1 MPIVNYGDQYDPIAG
16 VAPINIAP
24 APQAL
29 TLEDPSVMETLG
41 AAFRESNVVGSA
53 IANETR
59 GLNPREREDGFNPLN
74 EIKGTPYESRAM
86 DAAGI
91 FNRPYFEA
99 WKRQVDREQDDE
111 KTLEAAGWLGT
122 GASAVAA
129 ILDLPT
135 LIPGGAV
142 LRGAG
147 GGVSLARSAASVA
160 VAGGVGAAASEG
172 ALQATQ
178 QTRTAAET
186 AIGIGSGIVFGGLLG
201 AGAGAVMSQLEKRAA
216 TKAID
221 GIRQATRET
230 TSLTPI
236 ADEVEQLYRDG
247 LAASAGAAARRV
259 DTLDDLSVAGRAAG
273 VYAKATAQLNPV
285 LRSVTSPSRVHREI
299 MNGMMENSVYLK
311 MNVEGRG
318 SAAVETLQKQWSRGA
333 YGAALED
340 HLSIWREARA
350 AGLDLSREDFAR
362 AVGRA
367 ARRGDTGENEF
378 VTRAAKAWRERV
390 VEPLKRGAQ
399 ETGQL
404 PEDLPARFDETYLHR
419 VYQRDR
425 IIAQE
430 PQFKSAIRPYIEKS
444 IDDALRIAEKEGKD
458 RAELDFVS
466 EADRRDYVEGIV
478 QDVFNKVTG
487 LDQTEIPYGLVSVQ
501 QGPLKERTLN
511 VPDRVLEPWLEDDVE
526 MVNKRYARK
535 MGADVELARRFGRAD
550 LKDQI
555 DDIAADYDKL
565 KQGVTDEK
573 ELARLS
579 KRQKSDIDDLK
590 AIRDLLRG
598 NYRPEA
604 NSTNFARITR
614 AAGQLNYI
622 RTMGGVL
629 VSSLTDAV
637 RPAMVHGLTAYMQDG
652 ILPLIRNLKAVK
664 MSVKDAKLAGA
675 ISERILQSRMAT
687 MAELTDPYAANSPFE
702 RLLDNLANNFSKL
715 TLMNQWNDAQKTISS
730 VMTQNRILR
739 NAEASYDQLKPR
751 ERAYMGYL
759 GIDEDMASRVIQE
772 FRQHG
777 QEVDGVRVANT
788 GEWTDEGARRAYYA
802 AINKDVDTTI
812 VTKGVG
818 DVPLFVNRPIGR
830 AAIQFKSFALASNQ
844 RMLMR
849 GMQEG
854 PGRALGGIAGM
865 ATLGMFVYWLKNME
879 AGRDVSNN
887 PGTWVAEGL
896 DRSGIFAIGFEI
908 NNTLEKAGAPLLYA
922 GMSALGR
929 AAVPGSDAKQP
940 ASRFATRSVV
950 EGFMGPS
957 FGLANDVV
965 GTSSIG
971 LRAAS
976 KAVGAGD
983 DNQLLAPSDI
993 QTIRRLTP
1001 YASLPYW
1008 RWLIDGGFG
1017 LQDNGTFKGAV
1028 PEIKDAVK

>member
-1 MPIVNYGDQYDPIAG
+1 MPIVNYGDQFDPIAS
-16 VAPINIAP
+16 ARPINIARQP
-24 APQAL
+24 EPEAFD
-29 TLEDPSVMETLG
+29 DPTVLETLG

-59 GLNPREREDGFNPLN
+59 GLNPREKEDGFNPLD
-74 EIKGTPYESRAM
+74 EIRGTKYEARAL

-99 WKRQVDREQDDE
+99 WKRQIDREEDDE
-111 KTLEAAGWLGT
+111 KTLQSAGWLGT

-147 GGVSLARSAASVA
+147 GGISLARSAASVA
-160 VAGGVGAAASEG
+160 LAGGVGAAASEG

-178 QTRTAAET
+178 QTRTTGES

-201 AGAGAVMSQLEKRAA
+201 GGAGALMSQIEKRAA

-221 GIRQATRET
+221 GIRQASRET
-230 TSLTPI
+230 TSLTPV
-236 ADEVEQLYRDG
+236 ADEVEQVYRDG

-259 DTLDDLSVAGRAAG
+259 DTLEDLSVAGRAASA
-273 VYAKATAQLNPV
+273 YAKATAQLNPV
-285 LRSVTSPSRVHREI
+285 LRSVTSPSRAHREI

-318 SAAVETLQKQWSRGA
+318 SAAVETLQKQWDRGA

-340 HLSIWREARA
+340 HLAIWQEGRK
-350 AGLDLSREDFAR
+350 AGFDMTREDFAR

-404 PEDLPARFDETYLHR
+404 PEDLPNRFDETYLHR
-419 VYQRDR
+419 VYRRDR

-430 PQFKSAIRPYIEKS
+430 PQFKAAIRPYIESS
-444 IDDALRIAEKEGKD
+444 IDDALRIAERDGQG
-458 RAELDFVS
+458 RPELDFVS

-487 LDQTEIPYGLVSVQ
+487 LDQTDIPYGLVSVQ

-511 VPDRVLEPWLEDDVE
+511 VPDRVLEPWLEDDIE
-526 MVNKRYARK
+526 MVNRRYARK

-555 DDIAADYDKL
+555 DEIAADYDKL

-573 ELARLS
+573 TLQDLS
-579 KRQKSDIDDLK
+579 KRQRSDINDLK

-604 NSTNFARITR
+604 NSTNFARIAR
-614 AAGQLNYI
+614 AAGQFNFI
-622 RTMGGVL
+622 RTMGGVTI
-629 VSSLTDAV
+629 SSLNDVV
-637 RPAMVHGLTAYMQDG
+637 RPAMVHGMTAYLRDG
-652 ILPLIRNLKAVK
+652 IAPMIRNLGAVK
-664 MSVKDAKLAGA
+664 MSAKDAKLAGA

-687 MAELTDPYAANSPFE
+687 LAELTDPYGSNSPFE

-715 TLMNQWNDAQKTISS
+715 TLMNQWNDFNKTIAS
-730 VMTQNRILR
+730 VMTQNRVLQ
-739 NAEASYDQLKPR
+739 NVGSEFSNLKSR

-759 GIDEDMASRVIQE
+759 GIDESMAGRISRE
-772 FRQHG
+772 FSRHG
-777 QEVDGVRVANT
+777 EELDGVRVANT
-788 GEWTDEGARRAYYA
+788 EAWTDEGARRAYYA

-818 DVPLFVNRPIGR
+818 DVPLFANSPVGR
-830 AAIQFKSFALASNQ
+830 AAIQFKSFAIASNQ

-854 PGRALGGIAGM
+854 PGRAMAGIAGM
-865 ATLGMFVYWLKNME
+865 ATVGMFVYWLKNME
-879 AGRDVSNN
+879 AGREASNN

-908 NNTLEKAGAPLLYA
+908 NNAIEKAGGPGAYGAL
-922 GMSALGR
+922 SALGR
-929 AAVPGSDAKQP
+929 VAVPGADAKQP
-940 ASRFATRSVV
+940 ASRFATRSIAESFV
-950 EGFMGPS
+950 GPS
-957 FGLANDVV
+957 FGTLNDVV
-965 GTSSIG
+965 GVNSIG
-971 LRAAS
+971 LRALS
-976 KAVGAGD
+976 KSVGLGD
-983 DNQLLAPSDI
+983 DSRLLAASDV
-993 QTIRRLTP
+993 QTLRRLTP

-1017 LQDNGTFKGAV
+1017 LQDRQDFKGAV
-1028 PEIKDAVK
+1028 PELKEAVE